1 MLLFFAGGSRKKS
14 YEVSKF
20 GGGGGGVYALN
31 EFFEK
36 FITFMN
42 FFFLQHS
49 GQHHTVRSV
58 HRFFMR
64 AKIWFK
70 STICPVARFYIIIC
84 TEISR

>member
-20 GGGGGGVYALN
+20 GGGAYALN
-31 EFFEK
+31 EFFE
-36 FITFMN
+36 TFMN
-42 FFFLQHS
+42 IFFLQHS

>member
-36 FITFMN
+36 IH
-42 FFFLQHS
+42 FFFFGNIADNIIQFVVSIGFLC
-49 GQHHTVRSV
+49 VRRYGLSQL
-58 HRFFMR
+58 
-64 AKIWFK
+64 
-70 STICPVARFYIIIC
+70 CPVARFYIIIC

>member
-1 MLLFFAGGSRKKS
+1 MRCQSLGGG
-14 YEVSKF
+14 
-20 GGGGGGVYALN
+20 GGGGGGVFALN

-36 FITFMN
+36 IHNIYTKI
-42 FFFLQHS
+42 FFAIS
-49 GQHHTVRSV
+49 GQHHIVRSV

>member
-20 GGGGGGVYALN
+20 GGGGGVYALN

-36 FITFMN
+36 IHN
-42 FFFLQHS
+42 IYEFFFLQHS

>member
-1 MLLFFAGGSRKKS
+1 MRCQSL
-14 YEVSKF
+14 
-20 GGGGGGVYALN
+20 GGGGGGGLCLKLK
-31 EFFEK
+31 K
-36 FITFMN
+36 FIYD
-42 FFFLQHS
+42 FFFFAIS

-58 HRFFMR
+58 QRFFMR

>member
-36 FITFMN
+36 IHN
-42 FFFLQHS
+42 IYEFFFLQHS

>member
-1 MLLFFAGGSRKKS
+1 MRCQSL
-14 YEVSKF
+14 
-20 GGGGGGVYALN
+20 GGGVYTLN
-31 EFFEK
+31 EFFEN
-36 FITFMN
+36 FITFIKKN
-42 FFFLQHS
+42 FAIS
-49 GQHHTVRSV
+49 GQHPTVRSV

>member
-1 MLLFFAGGSRKKS
+1 MNFLK
-14 YEVSKF
+14 
-20 GGGGGGVYALN
+20 
-31 EFFEK
+31 K
-36 FITFMN
+36 FITFIKKI
-42 FFFLQHS
+42 FAIS

>member
-1 MLLFFAGGSRKKS
+1 MNFLK
-14 YEVSKF
+14 
-20 GGGGGGVYALN
+20 
-31 EFFEK
+31 K
-36 FITFMN
+36 FITFIKKN
-42 FFFLQHS
+42 FFAIS

>member
-20 GGGGGGVYALN
+20 LGGEGVYALN

-36 FITFMN
+36 IHNIYIYT
-42 FFFLQHS
+42 FLQLS

>member
-1 MLLFFAGGSRKKS
+1 MNFLK
-14 YEVSKF
+14 
-20 GGGGGGVYALN
+20 
-31 EFFEK
+31 K
-36 FITFMN
+36 FITFIKN
-42 FFFLQHS
+42 FFAIS

>member
-1 MLLFFAGGSRKKS
+1 MRCQSL
-14 YEVSKF
+14 

-36 FITFMN
+36 IHNIYKKKKFAI
-42 FFFLQHS
+42 S

>member
-1 MLLFFAGGSRKKS
+1 MRCQSLG
-14 YEVSKF
+14 

-36 FITFMN
+36 IHN
-42 FFFLQHS
+42 IYEYFFLQHS

>member
-20 GGGGGGVYALN
+20 GGGVYALN

-42 FFFLQHS
+42 FFLQHS

-58 HRFFMR
+58 HRFFYACEDM
-64 AKIWFK
+64 
-70 STICPVARFYIIIC
+70 V
-84 TEISR
+84 